1 MADEADAKNVTLN
14 YENGSIEMAIG
25 NAKSIFGADFA
36 GLTPTPEEESVTVKS
51 HSRTRVIGG
60 DATTVSGYTY
70 EYKKWP
76 TSQAGN
82 GASGRLILMSWT
94 GSDGDFSARVTGSF
108 ANAASYFDTNT
119 TKTIVFRSERGT
131 EYGPFSAD
139 SE

>member
-14 YENGSIEMAIG
+14 YEGGSIEMAVG
-25 NAKSIFGADFA
+25 NAKSIFGSDFA
-36 GLTPTPEEESVTVKS
+36 GLTPDPEQETVTVKS

-60 DATTVSGYTY
+60 DASTVSGYTY
-70 EYKKWP
+70 TFTKWP

-108 ANAASYFDTNT
+108 ADAGTYFNDNT
-119 TKTIVFRSERGT
+119 TKTIEFRSERGT
-131 EYGPFSAD
+131 KYGPYAQD
-139 SE
+139 S